1 MAKRRTPQSN
11 IRHRDDDDAGASH
24 TAISSDDSEEEEEED
39 PDEDD
44 DTDDDDD
51 SEEEEEDRGD
61 EVGNRRDDDD
71 DDDSDEDEDDD
82 TDEDDESEEEED
94 DTDDLDEETLRDIG
108 GTGTVPLA
116 RLNEVLEQNRQ
127 LTERLIAVTGGG
139 KPTGAPAAEDPPA
152 FDLKAK
158 IKERNAKLLEGDEDA
173 AATLDEEII
182 QYHQKQGAAA
192 GAQAA
197 RELIEQDR
205 TNAAV
210 AEVMRDYPQLND
222 AKKKTFDADALQ
234 EVITLR
240 NGYIQNGMSVAEAL
254 RKAANRLLG
263 KAAREDDDGEDDEDR
278 ARGKRKVAKDPN
290 QRSVKQL
297 RNQMRRAQRT
307 PPSLRNAGS
316 GGKPAGGEMTAEQLA
331 RMPESKFKRLDP
343 KAKSEAR
350 GDFVD
355 TGEGRG
361 RRRRDDE

>member
-1 MAKRRTPQSN
+1 MAKRHTPQ
-11 IRHRDDDDAGASH
+11 RHPRDDDDSRH
-24 TAISSDDSEEEEEED
+24 STTSISSDDS
-39 PDEDD
+39 
-44 DTDDDDD
+44 DDDDD
-51 SEEEEEDRGD
+51 DDLGDDDDDLGDDDDDPEEEEDRGD
-61 EVGNRRDDDD
+61 NVGNRRDDDD
-71 DDDSDEDEDDD
+71 SDGDDSDGDDD
-82 TDEDDESEEEED
+82 NDDADDYTEEED

-108 GTGTVPLA
+108 GTGTVPLG

-127 LTERLIAVTGGG
+127 LTERLIALSGGNQ
-139 KPTGAPAAEDPPA
+139 PAAPETHAAPA
-152 FDLKAK
+152 FDIKAK

-254 RKAANRLLG
+254 RKAAKRLLG

-316 GGKPAGGEMTAEQLA
+316 GGKPAGGELTAEQLA

>member
-1 MAKRRTPQSN
+1 MAKRHTPQ
-11 IRHRDDDDAGASH
+11 RHPRDDEDSRH
-24 TAISSDDSEEEEEED
+24 STTSISSDESDDE
-39 PDEDD
+39 DEDD
-44 DTDDDDD
+44 ESDEDEDEDDQDDEDEDRGDDVGGRRRTDDDDD
-51 SEEEEEDRGD
+51 DQDDEDSEDEDD
-61 EVGNRRDDDD
+61 ET
-71 DDDSDEDEDDD
+71 DEDEDE
-82 TDEDDESEEEED
+82 DEDGPDA
-94 DTDDLDEETLRDIG
+94 DEETLRDISG
-108 GTGTVPLA
+108 NGTVPLA

-127 LTERLIAVTGGG
+127 LTERVIALSGGG
-139 KPTGAPAAEDPPA
+139 QPAAPAAAAAPA

-158 IKERNAKLLEGDEDA
+158 TKERNAKLLEGDEDA
-173 AATLDEEII
+173 AAALDEEIAEHY
-182 QYHQKQGAAA
+182 QRQAAVTA
-192 GAQAA
+192 TTAA
-197 RELIEQDR
+197 REVIEQDR

-222 AKKKTFDADALQ
+222 ANKKTFDAGALK
-234 EVITLR
+234 EVVTLR
-240 NGYIQNGMSVAEAL
+240 NGYIQDGMSVADAL
-254 RKAANRLLG
+254 RKAAKRLLG

-316 GGKPAGGEMTAEQLA
+316 GGKPAGGELTAEQLA

>member
-1 MAKRRTPQSN
+1 MAKRHTPQ
-11 IRHRDDDDAGASH
+11 RHPRDDDDSRH
-24 TAISSDDSEEEEEED
+24 STTSISSDDSD
-39 PDEDD
+39 DDDDDDLGDD

-108 GTGTVPLA
+108 GTGTVPLG

-127 LTERLIAVTGGG
+127 LTERLIALSGGNQ
-139 KPTGAPAAEDPPA
+139 PAAPETHAAPA

-254 RKAANRLLG
+254 RKAAKRLLG

-316 GGKPAGGEMTAEQLA
+316 GGKPAGGELTAEQLA